1 MDPARRWF
9 IRAAGIVLAACT
21 HGQSGEFNSPGP
33 PVSAGL
39 GISPFTPHLV
49 RNDAPELCEPF
60 AAAWT
65 AQFRSS
71 GDMDSAAVDF
81 GGMPYET
88 AFRFPDTD
96 DRKQRDALYLYQ
108 TTVAHDLDGDGERE
122 VMLLA
127 GKDAGW
133 RYLGTALY
141 IFEDEAQFEAVA
153 KEYEALPRTGSTMH
167 GWHELSEAALGGPTA
182 EFGIVRQVRLFLKDG
197 ALYSVTPKSHFPRI
211 EDVEIETLRRVWPV
225 KDAGPVCEV
234 RVRPVSSEV
243 QAIVTASPF
252 LQALDTMY
260 AGPVQG
266 AGCYGTLGWS
276 GIDPARLLPDIFH
289 RPWAEPEPAPLV
301 SREATATQDTAR
313 LLRLMNWGATDPSSW
328 QVYLALKRDEPV
340 FLQQL
345 TDHYVA
351 RVGMAPNA
359 ASKAAR
365 RAWRALIDRVF
376 YARNNDMALAY
387 LALEGETPLLLDF
400 GADETALAGA
410 VITSPDLLSR
420 EETPQTGDLLPKA
433 IAAAMYAGVPA
444 EAIEPALRRVWTETA
459 NDSGGRARPK
469 LIASILPA
477 ALVRPDLLQSVLD
490 MGIDASAHTNYFG
503 KTALMYAAQWG
514 NAYAARVLIAAG
526 ADVNARTDSRRSGG
540 LPLDACSR
548 LERDQRSALMYAAEN
563 SGEELIRLLLSAGA
577 DAGAQ
582 DSQGNGF
589 AWYLARNDSLPEA
602 ARTAL
607 LETVK
612 GVPEG
617 N

>member
-1 MDPARRWF
+1 MGLAEKWVF
-9 IRAAGIVLAACT
+9 GAAGIMLAACA
-21 HGQSGEFNSPGP
+21 HGPSGGGELPAA
-33 PVSAGL
+33 PVNAGL
-39 GISPFTPHLV
+39 GIVPFAPHLV

-65 AQFRSS
+65 ARFKTS

-81 GGMPYET
+81 GGIPHEM

-96 DRKQRDALYLYQ
+96 NLTQRDALYLYQ
-108 TTVAHDLDGDGERE
+108 TTMAHDLDGDGERE

-127 GKDAGW
+127 GKDIGW
-133 RYLGTALY
+133 RYLGAALY

-153 KEYEALPRTGSTMH
+153 REHEDLPRTGSTMN
-167 GWHELSEAALGGPTA
+167 GWHELSETALDGPAA
-182 EFGIVRQVRLFLKDG
+182 EFGIVQQVRLFLKDG
-197 ALYSVTPKSHFPRI
+197 ALYTVTPETHRPRI
-211 EDVEIETLRRVWPV
+211 EDVEIETLRRIWPLEQ
-225 KDAGPVCEV
+225 AGPICGL
-234 RVRPVSSEV
+234 RVRPVASEIEAV
-243 QAIVTASPF
+243 VAASPF

-260 AGPVQG
+260 AGPAQG
-266 AGCYGTLGWS
+266 SGCYGTLGWS

-387 LALEGETPLLLDF
+387 LALEGETPLLLDL

-444 EAIEPALRRVWTETA
+444 EAIEPALRRVWIETA

-612 GVPEG
+612 GVPKG

>member
-387 LALEGETPLLLDF
+387 LALEGETPLLLDL

-459 NDSGGRARPK
+459 NDSGGRAKPK

-612 GVPEG
+612 GVPKG

>member
-9 IRAAGIVLAACT
+9 IGAAGIVLAACT

-81 GGMPYET
+81 GGMPYEM

-133 RYLGTALY
+133 RYLGAALY
-141 IFEDEAQFEAVA
+141 IFEDEVQFEAVA

-182 EFGIVRQVRLFLKDG
+182 EFGIVRQVRLFLEDG
-197 ALYSVTPKSHFPRI
+197 ALYSVTPESYFPHVQ
-211 EDVEIETLRRVWPV
+211 DMEIETLRRIWPLEQ
-225 KDAGPVCEV
+225 AGPVCEI
-234 RVRPVSSEV
+234 RVRPVASEIEAV
-243 QAIVTASPF
+243 VAASPF
-252 LQALDTMY
+252 LQALGTMY

-276 GIDPARLLPDIFH
+276 GIDPARLLPDIFN
-289 RPWAEPEPAPLV
+289 RPWAGPEPAPLV
-301 SREATATQDTAR
+301 PREAWPAQDTAR
-313 LLRLMNWGATDPSSW
+313 VLRLMSWGASDPSSW

-351 RVGMAPNA
+351 RFGMPPDV
-359 ASKAAR
+359 ASEAAR

-376 YARNNDMALAY
+376 YARNNDAALAY
-387 LALEGETPLLLDF
+387 LALEGEKPLLLDF
-400 GADETALAGA
+400 GADETALARA
-410 VITSPDLLSR
+410 VITSPDLFSR
-420 EETPQTGDLLPKA
+420 GDTPQTRDLLLRA
-433 IAAAMYAGVPA
+433 IGAAMYAGVPA
-444 EAIEPALRRVWTETA
+444 ETIEPVLRQAWAEAGRAT
-459 NDSGGRARPK
+459 NGRARPRFAAY
-469 LIASILPA
+469 LLPA
-477 ALVRPDLLQSVLD
+477 ALMRPDLLESVLD
-490 MGIDASAHTNYFG
+490 MGINASAPTNYFG
-503 KTALMYAAQWG
+503 KTALMYAAQWD
-514 NAYAARVLIAAG
+514 NTDAARVLIAAG
-526 ADVNARTDSRRSGG
+526 ADVNARTDSHGGGG
-540 LPLDACSR
+540 LALDRCGR
-548 LERDQRSALMYAAEN
+548 LERDQRCALMYAAEN
-563 SGEELIRLLLSAGA
+563 SNEDLIRLLLAAGA

-589 AWYLARNDSLPEA
+589 AWYLARNDSLSEA
-602 ARTAL
+602 ARAAL
-607 LETVK
+607 LEA
-612 GVPEG
+612 GSG
-617 N
+617 GRD